1 MKIIN
6 KKGCLTK
13 KPKILLKFQMF
24 LISTSQVSNVAK
36 HFLDKSYQTDFQMWP
51 PLINTLFKTN
61 TKTLLEKQNTIHNT
75 LQKIK
80 HNTF

>member
-6 KKGCLTK
+6 KKGCLTITK
-13 KPKILLKFQMF
+13 N
-24 LISTSQVSNVAK
+24 TSQVSNVAK

-61 TKTLLEKQNTIHNT
+61 TKTLLEKQNTVHNT

-80 HNTF
+80 HNTS

>member
-6 KKGCLTK
+6 KKGCLTITK
-13 KPKILLKFQMF
+13 
-24 LISTSQVSNVAK
+24 STSQVSNVAK
-36 HFLDKSYQTDFQMWP
+36 HFLDKSYQTDFQMWL

-61 TKTLLEKQNTIHNT
+61 TKTLLKKQNTVHNT

-80 HNTF
+80 HNTS

>member
-36 HFLDKSYQTDFQMWP
+36 HFLNKSYQTDFQMWP
-51 PLINTLFKTN
+51 PLINTLFKT
-61 TKTLLEKQNTIHNT
+61 LLEKQNTVHNT

-80 HNTF
+80 HDTF